1 MAEPVTDLLVLQR
14 ELADLVQSRLGIV
27 MPHVRIFT
35 PADIASEEE
44 DKGKAPVQPVPAV
57 NVVYMGHK
65 FSAAEG
71 RQRSDGKAALLAQL
85 YALEIVTRNVR
96 NLKTGADARN
106 EGGVI
111 AMQVLRS
118 VMGERLPSAAGTL
131 TLIPGPPPVYRN
143 GNQYLHLLLSVDLY
157 ILKFQPA

>member
-1 MAEPVTDLLVLQR
+1 MAAVVDLLVLQT
-14 ELADLVQSRLGIV
+14 ELADLLRERLAV
-27 MPHVRIFT
+27 TMPKVRVLT

-44 DKGKAPVQPVPAV
+44 EKGKAPVQAVPAV

-65 FSAAEG
+65 FSAATD

-85 YALEIVTRNVR
+85 LVLEVVTRNVR

-111 AMQVLRS
+111 AMAVLRA
-118 VMGERLPSAAGTL
+118 VMGERLPSAIGPL
-131 TLIPGPPPVYRN
+131 KLVPGPPPVYRG
-143 GNQYLHLLLSVDLY
+143 GNQYLHLMLSADLQ
-157 ILKFQPA
+157 ISK